1 VICYC
6 IQEEEEA
13 AAAAASAIS
22 WLFGSLLEGSD
33 CFILI
38 VSDVCSDKSAFLF
51 CGFCF
56 FPLWQEEEGTGVFE
70 F

>member
-13 AAAAASAIS
+13 AAEASAIS
-22 WLFGSLLEGSD
+22 WLFGSQLEGSD

-38 VSDVCSDKSAFLF
+38 VSDVCSDKS
-51 CGFCF
+51 G
-56 FPLWQEEEGTGVFE
+56 FPLLRLLFFSAVARGGGHKCF
-70 F
+70 